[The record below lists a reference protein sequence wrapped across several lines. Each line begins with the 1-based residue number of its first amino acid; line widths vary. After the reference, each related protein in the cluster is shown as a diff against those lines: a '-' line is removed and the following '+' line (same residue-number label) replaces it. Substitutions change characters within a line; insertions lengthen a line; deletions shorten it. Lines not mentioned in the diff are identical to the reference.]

1 MKVKKIST
9 LLLASAI
16 MAGTLTQPLMAEEN
30 TAEVVTEEQT
40 TIHSLQTFLIRKFLM
55 QNSILIM

>member
-1 MKVKKIST
+1 
-9 LLLASAI
+9 